1 MLLLTLERATSR
13 AAAISSACMGRPTRN
28 SSAWICA
35 TVRFTPQRQP
45 ISPQCRT
52 KRRPG
57 PPTMSPRLSGT
68 ARKVAFIDASLVLPY
83 ISVKTETT
91 ERTTM
96 RMLVLGGSGFIGRQA
111 AAALLERGHE
121 VAIGTRFPERLE
133 RRLPQALR
141 GCERREVHFER
152 LLERDAWLVLLAGF
166 DAVVNAVGIL
176 RERRGESYDRVHHLA
191 PAALGAACALAGR
204 RLVHV
209 SALGLHA
216 TARSAFIRSKIAGEH
231 GVASSGSDYCIV
243 RPSLLDGPGGF
254 GARWL
259 RAMARLPVHFVPADA
274 RGKIAAMHVRDLG
287 AAVALLC
294 ENERSRGVREAELGG
309 VHLLTMAEYLAAL
322 RRRVSARPAL
332 VIPVPAWL

>member
-1 MLLLTLERATSR
+1 
-13 AAAISSACMGRPTRN
+13 
-28 SSAWICA
+28 
-35 TVRFTPQRQP
+35 
-45 ISPQCRT
+45 
-52 KRRPG
+52 
-57 PPTMSPRLSGT
+57 
-68 ARKVAFIDASLVLPY
+68 
-83 ISVKTETT
+83 
-91 ERTTM
+91 M
-96 RMLVLGGSGFIGRQA
+96 RVLVLGGTGFIGRQA

-121 VAIGTRFPERLE
+121 VAIGTRFPGRLE
-133 RRLPQALR
+133 GRLPQALR
-141 GCERREVHFER
+141 GCERREAHFER
-152 LLERDAWLVLLAGF
+152 LLERDEWLVLLAGF

-176 RERRGESYDRVHHLA
+176 RERRGETYDRVHHLA
-191 PAALGAACALAGR
+191 PAALAAACALAGR

-259 RAMARLPVHFVPADA
+259 RAMARLPLHFVPADA
-274 RGKIAAMHVRDLG
+274 RGRIAAMHVRDLG
-287 AAVALLC
+287 AAIALLC
-294 ENERSRGVREAELGG
+294 ENERSRGLREAELGG

-332 VIPVPAWL
+332 LIPLPAWLARFASHACDLLHFSPFSFGHLELMRRDNAPRVNLLPWLLQRPLAVVVDGCPKVVEPPAIALGRPAL

>member
-1 MLLLTLERATSR
+1 
-13 AAAISSACMGRPTRN
+13 
-28 SSAWICA
+28 
-35 TVRFTPQRQP
+35 
-45 ISPQCRT
+45 
-52 KRRPG
+52 
-57 PPTMSPRLSGT
+57 
-68 ARKVAFIDASLVLPY
+68 
-83 ISVKTETT
+83 
-91 ERTTM
+91 M
-96 RMLVLGGSGFIGRQA
+96 RVLVLGGTGFIGRQA

-121 VAIGTRFPERLE
+121 VAIGTRFPVRVEQ
-133 RRLPQALR
+133 RLPQALR

-152 LLERDAWLVLLAGF
+152 LLERDEWLVLLAGF

-176 RERRGESYDRVHHLA
+176 RERGGESYDRVHHLA

-287 AAVALLC
+287 AAIALLC
-294 ENERSRGVREAELGG
+294 ENRRSRGVREAELGG

-322 RRRVSARPAL
+322 RRRVSVRPAL
-332 VIPVPAWL
+332 LIPVPAWLARVASHACDLLHFSPFSFGHLELMRRDNAPRVNLLPWLLQRPLAVVVHDCPKVVEPPPVALGRPAL

>member
-1 MLLLTLERATSR
+1 
-13 AAAISSACMGRPTRN
+13 
-28 SSAWICA
+28 
-35 TVRFTPQRQP
+35 
-45 ISPQCRT
+45 
-52 KRRPG
+52 
-57 PPTMSPRLSGT
+57 
-68 ARKVAFIDASLVLPY
+68 
-83 ISVKTETT
+83 
-91 ERTTM
+91 M
-96 RMLVLGGSGFIGRQA
+96 RVLVLGGSGFIGRQA

-152 LLERDAWLVLLAGF
+152 LLERDGWLVLLAGY

-287 AAVALLC
+287 AAIALLC

-332 VIPVPAWL
+332 VIPVPAWLARFASHACDLLHFSPFSFGHLELMRRDNAPRVNLLPWLLQRPLAVVVNGCPKVVEPPAIALGRPAL

>member
-1 MLLLTLERATSR
+1 
-13 AAAISSACMGRPTRN
+13 
-28 SSAWICA
+28 
-35 TVRFTPQRQP
+35 
-45 ISPQCRT
+45 
-52 KRRPG
+52 
-57 PPTMSPRLSGT
+57 
-68 ARKVAFIDASLVLPY
+68 
-83 ISVKTETT
+83 
-91 ERTTM
+91 M
-96 RMLVLGGSGFIGRQA
+96 RVLVLGGSGFIGRQA

-121 VAIGTRFPERLE
+121 VAIGTRFPGRLE

-141 GCERREVHFER
+141 GCERREAHFER
-152 LLERDAWLVLLAGF
+152 LLERDGWLVLLAGF

-176 RERRGESYDRVHHLA
+176 RERRGGSYDRVHHLA

-287 AAVALLC
+287 AAIALLC
-294 ENERSRGVREAELGG
+294 ENERSRGLREAELGG
-309 VHLLTMAEYLAAL
+309 LHLLTMAEYLAAL

-332 VIPVPAWL
+332 VIPLPAWLARVASHACDLLHFSPFSFGHLELMRRDNAPRVNLLPWLLERPLAVVVDDRPKVVEPPAIALGRPAL